1 MDNITLVD
9 NFPAGPAANEECVYI
24 YAVLNPRWNKR
35 LAELDTGGSDC
46 FAPFLEYLRK
56 EGFAWC
62 DSIVINKGLKSD
74 RYYIGARYAD
84 WASVVAEG
92 FS

>member
-1 MDNITLVD
+1 MDNMTFVES
-9 NFPAGPAANEECVYI
+9 FPASPAANEECVYV
-24 YAVLNPRWNKR
+24 YAILNPRWNKR
-35 LAELDTGGSDC
+35 LAELDTGDGDC
-46 FAPFLEYLRK
+46 FAPFLSYLYA